1 MNDIK
6 TTTMIFKI
14 ANYTNKVKTKIGG
27 RRQYHKSIRHSLRI
41 PLTEPKKLEWIEEN
55 SHRNLIW
62 TPKTGIAPLDSISK
76 EQREKIL
83 ESIASDAIQVKE
95 LAGQKSEL
103 VEERSKLKYRFN
115 KAAKQETDMA
125 TIQAFQSILNVSGV
139 ADVDQL
145 LGDLDQFDIK
155 RKNQKMENARRF
167 LECHNKIQALTVPKT
182 RIDSTVLQEAFFK
195 FPDKNQVE
203 GISPEDRIK
212 HILRFYKATL
222 PDYPVLF
229 VAFHGDENLDGKDH
243 SDHPHIFVSG
253 RNSKTGLYDIKRS
266 QVAAVNE
273 YLKKHKPKAKQLNY
287 PMTWAES
294 QLFGGYIQDMFYA
307 FTNNYLLKETPNRAR
322 KHAKTEEHTRKLRQ
336 IQMDAMK
343 PKSERAFNLYT
354 LAQERQRDSAQRA
367 TLEQKKARQA
377 EEQRIKAEQAA
388 EDATERHR
396 LVEQATAEERELA
409 EAYRRKSEYYQG
421 VLTKDRAEH
430 AQEQAQHAKIKSELK
445 LFRNNM
451 SELIDGITNWI
462 EETFSARRQDIQEK
476 YLERARKAYERVR
489 ENDKSEDGR
498 FTKKAEAQVDTQLAE
513 LELYDRDILDMPSAN
528 EVRRKIIKP
537 R

>member
-1 MNDIK
+1 MNGKKI
-6 TTTMIFKI
+6 TTMIFKI
-14 ANYTNKVKTKIGG
+14 ANYTNKVKTNTGG

-41 PLTEPKKLEWIEEN
+41 PLTPPKKLEWFEEHSN
-55 SHRNLIW
+55 RNLIW
-62 TPKTGIAPLDSISK
+62 TPKTGIVPLNSISK
-76 EQREKIL
+76 DQREGML
-83 ESIASDAIQVKE
+83 EKIASDAIQVKE
-95 LAGQKSEL
+95 SAEQKSEL
-103 VEERSKLKYRFN
+103 VHERSKLKYKFN
-115 KAAKQETDMA
+115 KASKQEADIA
-125 TIQAFQSILNVSGV
+125 TIQAFQNILNVSGV
-139 ADVDQL
+139 ADIDQL
-145 LGDLDQFDIK
+145 LGNLDQFDIK
-155 RKNQKMENARRF
+155 RKNQKMENARKL
-167 LECHNKIQALTVPKT
+167 LECHNKIQALNTPKT

-212 HILRFYKATL
+212 HILRFYRATL

-266 QVAAVNE
+266 QVAAINE
-273 YLKKHKPKAKQLNY
+273 YLKKHKPKAQQLNY

-307 FTNNYLLKETPNRAR
+307 FTNNYLLKQTSNRAQ
-322 KHAKTEEHTRKLRQ
+322 KHPKSEAHTRKLRE
-336 IQMDAMK
+336 IQMEAMK

-354 LAQERQRDSAQRA
+354 LAKQRA
-367 TLEQKKARQA
+367 QEAEQKAKQA
-377 EEQRIKAEQAA
+377 EEQRIKAEQTA

-409 EAYRRKSEYYQG
+409 EAYRRKSEHYQG
-421 VLTKDRAEH
+421 ILTKDRADH
-430 AQEQAQHAKIKSELK
+430 AQEQAAHAKIKSELK

-462 EETFSARRQDIQEK
+462 EETFAARRQDIQEK

-513 LELYDRDILDMPSAN
+513 LELYDKEIIGTPSAN
-528 EVRRKIIKP
+528 EIRKKIIKP